1 MFSLISHSLRTAE
14 PIQQVLPQP
23 LLERLFYHHRT
34 TFLSP
39 SSDKKDIIDFEEMQS
54 LDYMFYCA
62 GLVAVYHVL
71 QVRRSASRIASD
83 SKLIALAC
91 SRWMKYT
98 G

>member
-1 MFSLISHSLRTAE
+1 MAMFSIVSHSLRTAE

-39 SSDKKDIIDFEEMQS
+39 NSNKKDMVDFDEMQS
-54 LDYMFYCA
+54 LDYMFYCS

-71 QVRRSASRIASD
+71 QVRPSSTTLHIVSVP
-83 SKLIALAC
+83 
-91 SRWMKYT
+91 Y
-98 G
+98 